1 MHTLYHIQDGGLHE
15 LGRNQTL
22 CTFSSNKKWIH
33 MDIGVQVIVDEY
45 KRIVSCFLY
54 D

>member
-1 MHTLYHIQDGGLHE
+1 
-15 LGRNQTL
+15 
-22 CTFSSNKKWIH
+22 

-54 D
+54 DFITMSIAQEVLCMNLW